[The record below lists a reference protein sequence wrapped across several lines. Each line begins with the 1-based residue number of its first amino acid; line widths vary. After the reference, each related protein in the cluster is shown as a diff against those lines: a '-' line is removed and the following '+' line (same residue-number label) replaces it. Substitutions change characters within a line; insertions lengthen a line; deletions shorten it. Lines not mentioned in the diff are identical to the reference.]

1 MAARKGFTLIEV
13 LVAMTLF
20 SVVMTAVYA
29 AFQTGAR
36 VWRHGEENMQMFQ
49 DARVALTLLARELR
63 SAFPEAGHLFLGEDD
78 TSGHRHNDRIEFFAV
93 RPPLDP
99 SQGQEARI
107 LKISYY
113 VDQARGGRG
122 QVLRR
127 QEQIVTGPIPTQEQ
141 FAKLGK
147 KERLI
152 KMEKPWRCILA
163 TNVDSLDF
171 QYMWKQEWVPFCTQG
186 FGLPEVIEV
195 ALTLRGEEKR
205 SDTRR
210 FVTAVRIPV
219 GHGQGPP
226 REQLIL

>member
-1 MAARKGFTLIEV
+1 VSTRKGFTLIEV
-13 LVAMTLF
+13 LVAMTVF
-20 SVVMTAVYA
+20 AVVMTAVYA

-36 VWRHGEENMQMFQ
+36 VWRNAEENMQMFQ
-49 DARVALTLLARELR
+49 DARVALTLLTRELR
-63 SAFPEAGHLFLGEDD
+63 CAFPEAGYLFQGVDD
-78 TSGHRHNDRIEFFAV
+78 RSGDRDNDRIEFFAV

-107 LKISYY
+107 MKISYY
-113 VDQARGGRG
+113 IDQARGGRG
-122 QVLRR
+122 YVLRR

-147 KERLI
+147 KEKLI

-163 TNVDSLDF
+163 TNVESLDF
-171 QYMWKQEWVPFCTQG
+171 QYMWKQEWVPFCDQG

-195 ALTLRGEEKR
+195 TLALRGEEKR

-210 FVTAVRIPV
+210 FVTAVRMPV

-226 REQLIL
+226 RERPIT